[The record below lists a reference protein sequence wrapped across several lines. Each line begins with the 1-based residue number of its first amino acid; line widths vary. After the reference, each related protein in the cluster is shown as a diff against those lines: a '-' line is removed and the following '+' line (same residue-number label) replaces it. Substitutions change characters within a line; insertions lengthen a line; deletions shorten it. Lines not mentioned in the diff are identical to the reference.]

1 MLVQSSMDAAS
12 TTKIKRKF
20 KTTYMIAKEKLAFAK
35 MKPNCQ
41 LDEQCSAD
49 LGLDY
54 QNDKSCATFIEFIAR
69 EQQDILQKALQWPKC
84 ISLQA
89 DASTDAGNEKV

>member
-1 MLVQSSMDAAS
+1 MLAQSSMDAAS
-12 TTKIKRKF
+12 TTQIKRKF
-20 KTTYMIAKEKLAFAK
+20 KTTYMIAKEKLAFMK

-54 QNDKSCATFIEFIAR
+54 QNDKACATFIEFIAR
-69 EQQDILQKALQWPKC
+69 KQQDIL
-84 ISLQA
+84 
-89 DASTDAGNEKV
+89 